1 MVPKTKWLYRRGMPS
16 MVSPTRSGPALS
28 PIVPH
33 SPPRASAWA
42 DWAGHTAKLIVCRPL
57 RQYLDFCGLGFDA
70 GRGELP
76 PVFDIVFKQTR
87 LTSQHRL
94 CEGKAVRST
103 VQHFKFDLQGG
114 YPFQAH
120 NCAPK
125 ISRRS
130 GWQPSHIPTRRSPA
144 LSPCW
149 PAGHAGPMRRS
160 RQVTGLVV
168 IGVISDIR
176 PVRP

>member
-1 MVPKTKWLYRRGMPS
+1 MVPKTKWLFRLGMPS
-16 MVSPTRSGPALS
+16 MVSPTRSGPALVRLC
-28 PIVPH
+28 PIVRLAQAH
-33 SPPRASAWA
+33 GRTG
-42 DWAGHTAKLIVCRPL
+42 AGHTAKLIVCRPL

-94 CEGKAVRST
+94 CEGKAVGST

-120 NCAPK
+120 NRAPK

-176 PVRP
+176 PARP